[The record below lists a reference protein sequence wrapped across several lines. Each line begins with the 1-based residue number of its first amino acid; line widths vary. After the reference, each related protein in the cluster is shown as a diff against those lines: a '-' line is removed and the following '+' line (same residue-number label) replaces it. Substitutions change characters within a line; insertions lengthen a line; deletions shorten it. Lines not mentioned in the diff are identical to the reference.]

1 MAFVK
6 IVSVEDLNC
15 PVCFEIFKTPVLLSC
30 SHSICK
36 ECLQQFW
43 KNRKTQD
50 CPVCRRRSSRDEPP
64 CNLVLKNLCESF
76 TAESAPGSEEVCII
90 HNEKLK
96 LFCLDDKQPVC
107 IVCRDSEKHANHRFS
122 PIDEVVPSYKEQLNT
137 ALKSLQEK
145 LKHREKNKGECDQTV
160 QHIKTQAELTERHIK
175 EEFKKLHQFLQDEE
189 DASITALR
197 KEEEQ
202 KSQMMMEKLEE
213 MNRQISALSDTIKDL
228 EEKMNASDVS
238 FLHVR
243 TDFHFFLC
251 TKLTLN
257 MLSGAL
263 INVADHLRN
272 LTFRVWKKMQQLVQ
286 NSPVTLDPN
295 TANTYL
301 ILSDDL
307 TSLTSSET
315 WQPVPDNPERFD
327 EYSCVL
333 GSECFNSGTH
343 FWDVEVG
350 DNSEW
355 VIGVTTESN
364 QRKGEVFFKTNV
376 WCMWYEDGKYF
387 SQSPKKPNR
396 PFAVIEKLQRVRVE
410 LDWDRGK
417 LSFCDPVTN
426 THLRTMTTTFTE
438 RVFPFFYTFDG
449 SVPLKILPAKVD
461 VTTENAL
468 HMTRL

>member
-1 MAFVK
+1 MASVK

-50 CPVCRRRSSRDEPP
+50 CPVCRRRSSRDEHP
-64 CNLVLKNLCESF
+64 CNLVLKNVCESF
-76 TAESAPGSEEVCII
+76 TAESASGSEEVCII

-122 PIDEVVPSYKEQLNT
+122 PINEVVPSYKEQLNT

-145 LKHREKNKGECDQTV
+145 LKHTKKNKGECDQTV
-160 QHIKTQAELTERHIK
+160 QHIKAELTERQIK
-175 EEFKKLHQFLQDEE
+175 EGFKKLHQFLQDEE
-189 DASITALR
+189 EASITALR

-202 KSQMMMEKLEE
+202 KSQMMKEKLEE
-213 MNRQISALSDTIKDL
+213 MNRQISALSDTIKAQWKGKAQSSQKDPQ
-228 EEKMNASDVS
+228 
-238 FLHVR
+238 
-243 TDFHFFLC
+243 
-251 TKLTLN
+251 

-263 INVADHLRN
+263 INSYPLPHGVAIWQHTL
-272 LTFRVWKKMQQLVQ
+272 
-286 NSPVTLDPN
+286 SPVTLDPN

-396 PFAVIEKLQRVRVE
+396 PFPVIEKLQRVRVE

-449 SVPLKILPAKVD
+449 SVPLKILPAKVA
-461 VTTENAL
+461 TINIHKKL
-468 HMTRL
+468 NLF

>member
-76 TAESAPGSEEVCII
+76 TAESASGSEEVCII

-122 PIDEVVPSYKEQLNT
+122 PINEVVPSYKQLNT

-145 LKHREKNKGECDQTV
+145 LKHTEKDKGECDQTV
-160 QHIKTQAELTERHIK
+160 QHIKTQAELTERQIK

-189 DASITALR
+189 EASITALR

-202 KSQMMMEKLEE
+202 KSQMMKENCCVTCVIDCEL
-213 MNRQISALSDTIKDL
+213 
-228 EEKMNASDVS
+228 
-238 FLHVR
+238 
-243 TDFHFFLC
+243 
-251 TKLTLN
+251 KLTAFLTSECYSRAQSSQQDPQ

-327 EYSCVL
+327 EYTCVL
-333 GSECFNSGTH
+333 GSEGFNSGTH

-355 VIGVTTESN
+355 VIGVTTEPN

-396 PFAVIEKLQRVRVE
+396 PFPVIEKLQRVRVE

-449 SVPLKILPAKVD
+449 SVPLKILPAKVV
-461 VTTENAL
+461 VTTEKVLETSCKA
-468 HMTRL
+468 

>member
-1 MAFVK
+1 MASVK

-15 PVCFEIFKTPVLLSC
+15 PVCFDIFKTPVLLSC

-36 ECLQQFW
+36 ECLQKFW
-43 KNRKTQD
+43 RDRDIQD
-50 CPVCRRRSSRDEPP
+50 CPICRRRSSRDEPP

-76 TAESAPGSEEVCII
+76 TAESASGSEEVCNV
-90 HNEKLK
+90 HNEKFK
-96 LFCLDDKQPVC
+96 LFCLDHKQLVC
-107 IVCRDSEKHANHRFS
+107 IVCRDSEKHSNHKFS
-122 PIDEVVPSYKEQLNT
+122 PVNEAVPAYKEQLNT

-145 LKHREKNKGECDQTV
+145 LEHAEKNKGECDTTV
-160 QHIKTQAELTERHIK
+160 RHIKTQAELTERQIR
-175 EEFKKLHQFLQDEE
+175 EEFMKLHQFLQDEE
-189 DASITALR
+189 EASITALR

-202 KSQMMMEKLEE
+202 KSQTMKEKLED
-213 MNRQISALSDTIKDL
+213 MNRQISALSDTIKDI
-228 EEKMNASDVS
+228 EEKMNRSDVS
-238 FLHVR
+238 FLHSFNATMER
-243 TDFHFFLC
+243 AQSSQQDPQ
-251 TKLTLN
+251 

-307 TSLTSSET
+307 TSLTSSEK
-315 WQPVPDNPERFD
+315 WQQVPDNPERFD

-333 GSECFNSGTH
+333 GSEGFDSGTH

-364 QRKGEVFFKTNV
+364 QRKGDVFFKTNV

-387 SQSPKKPNR
+387 SQSPQKPNR
-396 PFAVIEKLQRVRVE
+396 PVPVKEKLQRVRVE

-417 LSFCDPVTN
+417 LSFCDLVNN
-426 THLRTMTTTFTE
+426 TLLRTITTSFKE
-438 RVFPFFYTFDG
+438 RVFPLFYSFDG
-449 SVPLKILPAKVD
+449 SVPLKILPATVV
-461 VTTENAL
+461 VTTEKQFC
-468 HMTRL
+468 MTR